1 MSFTLIAGTLPAIAE
16 NNAANENTSNIVF
29 SENYIENNSSL
40 SEDSSENNENISD
53 NSENDDISVAEVSNL
68 LSVEEGAPSA
78 PKSITIKH
86 NAKNVINDVIVAAK
100 GDKFKLTAYDENDN
114 ETPVTWENTSYNGG
128 GVSIDANTGE
138 VEVTDDV

>member
-1 MSFTLIAGTLPAIAE
+1 MKNNKILSLLLSFTLIAGTLPAIAE

-40 SEDSSENNENISD
+40 SEDS
-53 NSENDDISVAEVSNL
+53 SENDDISVAEVSNL

-114 ETPVTWENTSYNGG
+114 ENF
-128 GVSIDANTGE
+128 
-138 VEVTDDV
+138 